1 MRQTDIQLVIDLRK
15 KLQDFDRRIIPLPG
29 LNSQAMVTTLVLQM
43 VDSMRRIKY
52 IKAIRSR
59 QMSKIYIDP
68 NTPFFDP
75 FKAVPWCQQNGFIDD
90 AFWMIFIGT
99 HFGKNRRTG
108 WSLAREVFKGG
119 SNFGN
124 LTWQT
129 INSNFDIFRQWLQS
143 NLTSLK
149 SSGSFGNHRKY
160 QSLDAYSATGTGMA
174 IGSYLDWIGPGQN
187 HQALI
192 SNAISAVGNDR
203 KILFDYLYKSMAQV
217 VSFGRTARFDYF
229 TMVGKFQLADIE
241 PGLTYM
247 NGATGPKRGAKLL
260 FGGNVN
266 AGIEENDL
274 NQYLSQLEQHLGLYF
289 GMQILEDSLCNWQKN
304 PTQFIHFAG

>member
-1 MRQTDIQLVIDLRK
+1 MRPTDIQLVKDLTK
-15 KLQDFDRRIIPLPG
+15 KLQDFDQNIISLPG
-29 LNSQAMVTTLVLQM
+29 LNSKAIVNALVLQM

-52 IKAIRSR
+52 IDTIRSR
-59 QMSKIYIDP
+59 RTSKIYADP
-68 NTPFFDP
+68 HSPFFDP
-75 FKAVPWCQQNGFIDD
+75 FKAAAWCQQNGFIDD

-108 WSLAREVFKGG
+108 WSLAGEVFKGG

-124 LTWQT
+124 LTWKT
-129 INSNFDIFRQWLQS
+129 INANFNLFRQWLQA
-143 NLTSLK
+143 NLNSIK
-149 SSGSFGNHRKY
+149 SAGSFGNHRKY

-174 IGSYLDWIGPGQN
+174 IGSYLDWVGPAHD

-192 SNAISAVGNDR
+192 SNAVLAVGNDR
-203 KILFDYLYKSMAQV
+203 KILFDYLYRSMAQV
-217 VSFGRTARFDYF
+217 VSFGRTARFDYL
-229 TMVGKFQLADIE
+229 TMIGKFRLADIE

-247 NGATGPKRGAKLL
+247 SGATGPKRGAKLL
-260 FGGNVN
+260 FDGN
-266 AGIEENDL
+266 ASARISEDDL

-289 GMQILEDSLCNWQKN
+289 GMQVLEDSLCNWQKN